1 MHEHSRVTYHELI
14 QRLNDPWLA
23 VVDVLPEESYGEA
36 HIPGAISL
44 PLPEIRVSGR
54 SILRDLN
61 REIVVYC
68 AGPASTLSV
77 EAVVVLK
84 ELGYQNVRRLEEGL
98 SGWKKNGGAVE
109 RHVVSRAAAPKL
121 KKKSAGL
128 SRVLV
133 MLEKSSFLTLLGAWL
148 GMVAIFGLIYA
159 TMPMVLG
166 SDAGLKENGRMLGR
180 SLPDLMTALY
190 FSFVTATSVGFGD
203 VVPVGPIR
211 IFAVLESGLEL
222 LLFGVIVTKLVQS
235 RQEELIE
242 ETHRIAFE
250 DRLARVRTNLHFV
263 LMELQQIEAE
273 CHNRAFAPDRIMPR
287 IESVIMVFVGELKSI
302 YDLLRQSHETPMD
315 TILESML
322 ASLTANLR
330 QLRDLL
336 DRSPEG
342 GDSSDS
348 FAALAFNAVL
358 NPHLKS
364 IHRLAEDI
372 CSECMPRD
380 KSPELKYWLNEI
392 ESLSQF

>member
-1 MHEHSRVTYHELI
+1 MQEFGRVTHDELL
-14 QRLNDPWLA
+14 QRLKDPWLA
-23 VVDVLPEESYGEA
+23 LVDVLPEDSYVES

-44 PLPEIRVSGR
+44 PLSEIRERGR

-68 AGPASTLSV
+68 AGPTSTLSV
-77 EAVVVLK
+77 QAVEVLK
-84 ELGYQNVRRLEEGL
+84 DLGYRNVWRLDEGL
-98 SGWKKNGGAVE
+98 SGWKQNGGTVE
-109 RHVVSRAAAPKL
+109 RQTGVRAAGSSL
-121 KKKSAGL
+121 NKKSFFDI
-128 SRVLV
+128 SPR
-133 MLEKSSFLTLLGAWL
+133 LELLENSSFAKLLGVWL
-148 GMVAIFGLIYA
+148 GMVLVFGLIY
-159 TMPMVLG
+159 G
-166 SDAGLKENGRMLGR
+166 AGAVIPGGGLRENGRLLGL
-180 SLPDLMTALY
+180 SPSDILTAIY

-211 IFAVLESGLEL
+211 ILAVTESGLAL

-235 RQEELIE
+235 RQENLIE
-242 ETHRIAFE
+242 EIHRIAFE
-250 DRLARVRTNLHFV
+250 DRLARVQTNLHFV

-273 CHNRAFAPDRIMPR
+273 CHNRVFAPERVMPR

-302 YDLLRQSHETPMD
+302 YDLLYRSHKNPIE
-315 TILESML
+315 TILDSLL

-342 GDSSDS
+342 TDPTDS

-364 IHRLAEDI
+364 IHRLATDI
-372 CSECMPRD
+372 CSECMARNHAAD
-380 KSPELKYWLNEI
+380 LKFWLDQI
-392 ESLSQF
+392 QTLSQF